1 MFKDAKEELER
12 LNRELLEE
20 DEEEEEEYDEESFEE
35 EEEEEYDAYNGDT
48 SDVDLEEYSAEI
60 YEDPPSR
67 KGIVAAVL
75 LATAIVLLFLAYLL
89 AKRGGLL

>member
-12 LNRELLEE
+12 LNRQLLEE
-20 DEEEEEEYDEESFEE
+20 DEEEYDEEEYDDED
-35 EEEEEYDAYNGDT
+35 EEEYDAYNGDT
-48 SDVDLEEYSAEI
+48 SDVDLEEYSQQV

-89 AKRGGLL
+89 AKRGGLI